1 MRLQIGRKQAIK
13 PDRTD
18 LSMYHIYAYRAEVKV
33 YNTDGDIQTIGEVRH
48 KHNEEVVLYL
58 YSDLLPE
65 FVFPL
70 EGTEPEEMEPEITK
84 LVPVK
89 ELYAFHRAPEVERQA
104 MRAARRC

>member
-1 MRLQIGRKQAIK
+1 MELKIGRKQEIK
-13 PDRTD
+13 PDQTD
-18 LSMYHIYAYRAEVKV
+18 LSMYHIYAYRAEVRV

-48 KHNEEVVLYL
+48 QRNEDVVLYL

-70 EGTEPEEMEPEITK
+70 EGTEPEELAHEINN

-89 ELYAFHRAPEVERQA
+89 ELYAFHRAPEVKRKA
-104 MRAARRC
+104 MRDARRR